1 MGRYRLT
8 KRQLARRVGIEI
20 RAAELGID
28 APRGPQGQDNGYHP
42 EEYKGWCLN
51 YWDHHQ
57 GPRGGVRKIG
67 CTLQDPPETDGQW
80 AGWLAREVYLATWD
94 AVPSWWPK

>member
-1 MGRYRLT
+1 MT

-28 APRGPQGQDNGYHP
+28 APRGYQGQDNGYHP

-51 YWDHHQ
+51 YWDHFVKSNGLVHTA
-57 GPRGGVRKIG
+57 G
-67 CTLQDPPETDGQW
+67 CTLQDQPETDGQW
-80 AGWLAREVYLATWD
+80 AGWLAREVFHAIW
-94 AVPSWWPK
+94 AP